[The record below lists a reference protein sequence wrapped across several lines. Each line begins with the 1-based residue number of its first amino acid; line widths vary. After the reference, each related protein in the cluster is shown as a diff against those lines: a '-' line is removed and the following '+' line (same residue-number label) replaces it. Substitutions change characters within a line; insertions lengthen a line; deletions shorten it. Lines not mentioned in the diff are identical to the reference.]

1 MQRKRKVNPRNLT
14 IVVVILLL
22 ILGGIWGGWF
32 WWDKHI
38 QQVRHETVAA
48 ILESREEA
56 LEQLN
61 AWENTRA
68 LDTEAF
74 DALKAEALADNAAAY
89 TRLSEK
95 QKDRLTKEVVDEA
108 EALDLE
114 NDGLRYLNLYND
126 PGLPDDYLVFLSR
139 DNDRFQFVNQY
150 HVLNDHTTPPATL
163 TESLDKIPHLL
174 QWDERWGYMPYG
186 TSNLVIAGCAPT
198 SLSMIL
204 SYLNQDPSLTPYAIA
219 QFSEANGHYVDGV
232 GTAHSL
238 MDAAAQ
244 NYGVQVQGVPVDEA
258 AFDQALAEGKILL
271 VSVNPGHFTRVGHFI
286 VIQGMENGQYNV
298 LDPNSNKNTKLWDKS
313 IVLSD
318 ASAAWGYWK

>member
-139 DNDRFQFVNQY
+139 DNDR
-150 HVLNDHTTPPATL
+150 
-163 TESLDKIPHLL
+163 LDRK
-174 QWDERWGYMPYG
+174 
-186 TSNLVIAGCAPT
+186 
-198 SLSMIL
+198 
-204 SYLNQDPSLTPYAIA
+204 
-219 QFSEANGHYVDGV
+219 
-232 GTAHSL
+232 
-238 MDAAAQ
+238 
-244 NYGVQVQGVPVDEA
+244 
-258 AFDQALAEGKILL
+258 
-271 VSVNPGHFTRVGHFI
+271 SVV
-286 VIQGMENGQYNV
+286 
-298 LDPNSNKNTKLWDKS
+298 
-313 IVLSD
+313 
-318 ASAAWGYWK
+318 